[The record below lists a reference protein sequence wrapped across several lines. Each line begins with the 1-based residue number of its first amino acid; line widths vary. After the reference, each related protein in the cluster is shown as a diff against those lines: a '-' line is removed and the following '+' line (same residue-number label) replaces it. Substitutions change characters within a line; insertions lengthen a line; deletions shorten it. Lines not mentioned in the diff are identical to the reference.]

1 MSSSERPRP
10 YQPAK
15 ISIDDYERLTR
26 MFKDLFAEQP
36 LIKWSIYFAGIAG
49 VCETIDFI
57 WKLFKH
63 FKP

>member
-1 MSSSERPRP
+1 
-10 YQPAK
+10 
-15 ISIDDYERLTR
+15 